1 MTQNDV
7 MQLFIGKAVAA
18 TAVRTTALNLIID
31 DYTDLADGEINV
43 VNSHNMVLS
52 ATSVLTDDIVLEAGI
67 KFIER
72 NGTDLLTSDLIK
84 QGNILS
90 VKNVITA
97 AAVEQ
102 LSYIGY
108 NGTSGSIEVA
118 NSKLFVVRVTLK
130 EQDITGQGQQI
141 ILNAPYKSDA
151 SATQLEVSLGLAQQ
165 LSRVMRRQPVP
176 PIEVGLVCNVA
187 YAATARFANDVTIVK
202 GEYYITC
209 GTNKQYDTSSALA
222 VGDYVRINHVS
233 TTTGCGVTNQ
243 IYKVMELTS
252 ATVFKVDR
260 PVEAPS
266 GSYPTLISGANKGA
280 RITVLTAA
288 KMATADLGIKLTGLA
303 RTFALGKGPY
313 SKVSFEVGLD
323 SVSSFGTTP
332 VTYTTKMSLGQ
343 GTYEQ
348 VAALEWNL
356 LGNDGNPYPGDF
368 MWSAARAM
376 AVSGGTYNLVS
387 INYFSDH
394 STGGIGAQ
402 PRRMKQLLIAL
413 PSTYDNS
420 DSADVLLDVIAAY
433 TYQTMAALQV

>member
-97 AAVEQ
+97 AAAEQ

-165 LSRVMRRQPVP
+165 
-176 PIEVGLVCNVA
+176 
-187 YAATARFANDVTIVK
+187 
-202 GEYYITC
+202 
-209 GTNKQYDTSSALA
+209 
-222 VGDYVRINHVS
+222 
-233 TTTGCGVTNQ
+233 
-243 IYKVMELTS
+243 
-252 ATVFKVDR
+252 
-260 PVEAPS
+260 
-266 GSYPTLISGANKGA
+266 
-280 RITVLTAA
+280 
-288 KMATADLGIKLTGLA
+288 
-303 RTFALGKGPY
+303 
-313 SKVSFEVGLD
+313 
-323 SVSSFGTTP
+323 
-332 VTYTTKMSLGQ
+332 
-343 GTYEQ
+343 
-348 VAALEWNL
+348 
-356 LGNDGNPYPGDF
+356 
-368 MWSAARAM
+368 
-376 AVSGGTYNLVS
+376 
-387 INYFSDH
+387 
-394 STGGIGAQ
+394 
-402 PRRMKQLLIAL
+402 
-413 PSTYDNS
+413 
-420 DSADVLLDVIAAY
+420 
-433 TYQTMAALQV
+433 